1 MKNKWYGES
10 FKLGVLGGGQLGRM
24 LIQSAMNYDV
34 HVYVMDSSITAPC
47 GRLAYE
53 FVEGN
58 ILSFDDVVAFG
69 KDKDVVT
76 VEIEHVNVDA
86 LEELEKQGVKVF
98 PQPHILRLIQ
108 DKGLQK
114 NFYKENNIP
123 TAPFHLIDDQS
134 EIAQYTD
141 QLPFVQK
148 MRKGGYD
155 GKGVMTI
162 KTIADF
168 DQSFNGP
175 SLIEKKINFK
185 KELSVLVARNEHG
198 EIKTFPVVEC
208 EFSKTLNLVEFL
220 FSPANISAAIEKSAT
235 ELAEKVITDLGLVG
249 LDQSFNGPSL
259 IEKKINFKKELSVLV
274 ARNEH
279 GEIKTFPVVECEFSK
294 TLNLVEFLF
303 SPANI
308 SAAIE
313 KSATELAEKV
323 ITDLGLVGLLAVELF
338 LTQEDELLVN
348 EVAPR
353 THNSGHHTV
362 ECNFTSQFEQ
372 HLRSILGLPLGDTG
386 IKRPGVMVNLL
397 GEEGYTGPAVYDGIE
412 KLMEMSE
419 VYVHL
424 YGKEE
429 TKPNR
434 KMGHVTI
441 TNDDLNEAKRVARI
455 VQESIK
461 VIS

>member
-108 DKGLQK
+108 YKGLQK

-162 KTIADF
+162 KTIAD
-168 DQSFNGP
+168 S
-175 SLIEKKINFK
+175 
-185 KELSVLVARNEHG
+185 
-198 EIKTFPVVEC
+198 
-208 EFSKTLNLVEFL
+208 
-220 FSPANISAAIEKSAT
+220 
-235 ELAEKVITDLGLVG
+235 
-249 LDQSFNGPSL
+249 DQSFNGPSL

>member
-47 GRLAYE
+47 GRSAYE

-168 DQSFNGP
+168 
-175 SLIEKKINFK
+175 
-185 KELSVLVARNEHG
+185 
-198 EIKTFPVVEC
+198 
-208 EFSKTLNLVEFL
+208 
-220 FSPANISAAIEKSAT
+220 
-235 ELAEKVITDLGLVG
+235 
-249 LDQSFNGPSL
+249 DQSFNGPSL